1 MLTIRA
7 WPLAVAMIA
16 AAATTATGAQMTEHV
31 AKGNFDV
38 QLTPTSTADAAVGAM
53 SIAKTFHGDLDGTS
67 TGQMLAVRTPVEG
80 SAGYVAMER
89 VSGTLAG
96 HKGSFAL
103 QHSGTMAKGTPTLSV
118 SVVPDSGTDQLVGL
132 KGTMDIIISPGR
144 HDYVFRYTLP

>member
-1 MLTIRA
+1 MPTIRA

-16 AAATTATGAQMTEHV
+16 AAAATATGAQMTEHV

-38 QLTPTSTADAAVGAM
+38 QLTPTSAPDAAVGAM

-67 TGQMLAVRTPVEG
+67 TGQMLAVRTPVDG

-89 VSGTLAG
+89 VTGTLAG

-103 QHSGTMAKGTPTLSV
+103 QHSGTLDKGAASLSV
-118 SVVPDSGTDQLVGL
+118 SVVPDSSTEGLAGL
-132 KGTMDIIISPGR
+132 KGTMDIIVSPGR